1 MSIVDT
7 TLFQAKSLFFSTMSE
22 LTGTYAAHAYNTTT
36 NTLSNI
42 TQTEVIHRPPAAGQI
57 KVRVHA
63 TALNPVDVQLA
74 GLEGVNKVVLDWFGG
89 RSSRKGEDGELAS
102 KIPGS
107 DVSGVVVAI
116 GEGVGRWKVGDEVFG
131 FWMSTDGNGTNQAYL
146 TIPETA
152 PIVPKPANLS
162 HVEAASLP
170 LVFLTSYTGL
180 VLRGGLSRDP
190 EVNTGQNAKVLVVG
204 ASGGTGIIGVQL
216 AKALGATVV
225 AICSGKN
232 AEFVKEHGADEVIDY
247 ATEDVPSTALSLGPY
262 KVIYDCV
269 GGTQLIPHLSALLA
283 PTPTPNNPHHPP
295 AAAGTYITIVGD
307 KTSRTT
313 MGGNITYLTTPSM
326 LFRSIKGYAG
336 LGPKYYCVNL
346 TTGEEEM
353 KALAEWC
360 AGGRVKPVIDGEPY
374 SWTKLGEAYGR
385 LESGRA
391 KGKVVIDWT
400 KDQ

>member
-131 FWMSTDGNGTNQAYL
+131 FWMSTDGN
-146 TIPETA
+146 
-152 PIVPKPANLS
+152 
-162 HVEAASLP
+162 
-170 LVFLTSYTGL
+170 

>member
-1 MSIVDT
+1 
-7 TLFQAKSLFFSTMSE
+7 MSE
-22 LTGTYAAHAYNTTT
+22 LTGTYVAYAYNTTT

-42 TQTEVIHRPPAAGQI
+42 AQTEVIHRSPTAGHI
-57 KVRVHA
+57 KIRVHA

-74 GLEGVNKVVLDWFGG
+74 GVKGVNKVMLDWFGG

-102 KIPGS
+102 KIPGA
-107 DVSGVVVAI
+107 DVSGVVVAV
-116 GEGVGRWKVGDEVFG
+116 GEGVLRWKVGDQVFG
-131 FWMSTDGNGTNQAYL
+131 LWMSTDGDGTNQAYL

-162 HVEAASLP
+162 HTEAASLP
-170 LVFLTSYTGL
+170 LVFLTSYTSL

-190 EVNTGQNAKVLVVG
+190 EVNARQNAKVLIVG
-204 ASGGTGIIGVQL
+204 ASGGTGIVGVQL
-216 AKALGATVV
+216 AKSLGATVI

-247 ATEDVPSTALSLGPY
+247 TTEDVPSTALSLGPY

-269 GGTQLIPHLSALLA
+269 GGTQLMPHLSALLT
-283 PTPTPNNPHHPP
+283 PIPTPNDPHRPTT
-295 AAAGTYITIVGD
+295 AAGTYITIVGD
-307 KTSRTT
+307 KTSRST

-336 LGPKYYCVNL
+336 LGPKYHCVNL

-353 KALAEWC
+353 KALAEWS
-360 AGGRVKPVIDGEPY
+360 ANGRVKPVLDGEPY
-374 SWTKLGEAYGR
+374 SWTKLGEAYAR

-391 KGKVVIDWT
+391 MGKVVVDWA
-400 KDQ
+400 KD

>member
-1 MSIVDT
+1 
-7 TLFQAKSLFFSTMSE
+7 MSE
-22 LTGTYAAHAYNTTT
+22 LTGTYAAYAYNTTT

-42 TQTEVIHRPPAAGQI
+42 AQTEVIHRAPAAGQI
-57 KVRVHA
+57 KIQVHA

-74 GLEGVNKVVLDWFGG
+74 GVDSVNKVILDWFGG
-89 RSSRKGEDGELAS
+89 GSSRKGEDGELAS
-102 KIPGS
+102 KIPGA
-107 DVSGVVVAI
+107 DVSGVVVAV
-116 GEGVGRWKVGDEVFG
+116 GEGVVRWKVGDEVFG
-131 FWMSTDGNGTNQAYL
+131 LWMSMDGNGTNQAYL

-152 PIVPKPANLS
+152 PIVPKPGNLS
-162 HVEAASLP
+162 HIEAASLP

-180 VLRGGLSRDP
+180 VIRGGLNRDS
-190 EVNTGQNAKVLVVG
+190 EINVRQNAKVLVVG

-216 AKALGATVV
+216 AKSLGATVV

-232 AEFVKEHGADEVIDY
+232 ADFVKEHGADEVIDY
-247 ATEDVPSTALSLGPY
+247 TSEDVSSAALSLGPY
-262 KVIYDCV
+262 KVVYDCV

-283 PTPTPNNPHHPP
+283 PIPTPSDPHHPP
-295 AAAGTYITIVGD
+295 VTAGTYITIVGD

-353 KALAEWC
+353 KALAEWS
-360 AGGRVKPVIDGEPY
+360 ASGRVKPVIDGEPY
-374 SWTKLGEAYGR
+374 SWTKLSEAYAR
-385 LESGRA
+385 LESGRS
-391 KGKVVIDWT
+391 KGKVVVDWV
-400 KDQ
+400 KE

>member
-1 MSIVDT
+1 
-7 TLFQAKSLFFSTMSE
+7 MSE

-42 TQTEVIHRPPAAGQI
+42 TQTEVTHRPPAAGQI

-74 GLEGVNKVVLDWFGG
+74 GLEGVNKVVLDWFAG

-170 LVFLTSYTGL
+170 LVFLTSYTSL

-247 ATEDVPSTALSLGPY
+247 ATEEVPSTALSLGPY

-353 KALAEWC
+353 EALAEWC
-360 AGGRVKPVIDGEPY
+360 ASGRVKPVIDGEPY